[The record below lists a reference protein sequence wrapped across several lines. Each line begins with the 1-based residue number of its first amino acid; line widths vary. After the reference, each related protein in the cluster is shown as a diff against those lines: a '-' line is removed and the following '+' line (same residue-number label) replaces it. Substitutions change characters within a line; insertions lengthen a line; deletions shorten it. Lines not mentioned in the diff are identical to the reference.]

1 MADALVLGATSMVG
15 SHFVRHGGVS
25 CSAAGR
31 TDPRTVGI
39 PVERFDRVDLAD
51 PLALHRAVFE
61 APEPVVINFAA
72 LTDVDG
78 IEMQRP
84 ADLNAVAGDA
94 WVVNALAPAYV
105 AHATYESKKFLVQI
119 STDFVFD
126 GERGPYDESAPRSAF
141 SPRISWYGW
150 TKSEGE
156 RRTSVMDPSAAI
168 LRIAYPYRSDFPA
181 KLDFA
186 RRILQRYRQG
196 SLPPLYT
203 DQRIS
208 PTWVP
213 DVTNALGR
221 LIQGRTSGVVHV
233 ASPALTTPF
242 EFASEL
248 LRRAEGRAVEIPQ
261 GSLESAPR
269 DPRRAPRPLH
279 GGLQP
284 ARAKT
289 LQLPLTPWKL
299 GIEQLLES
307 RESRP

>member
-1 MADALVLGATSMVG
+1 MAEVLVLGATSMVG
-15 SHFVRHGGVS
+15 SHFVCHAGLS

-39 PVERFDRVDLAD
+39 PVERFDPVELAN

-61 APEPVVINFAA
+61 APEPVVVNFAA
-72 LTDVDG
+72 ITDVDG
-78 IEMQRP
+78 VESQRP
-84 ADLNAVAGDA
+84 PDLNAAAGDA
-94 WVVNALAPAYV
+94 WAVNALAPAYV
-105 AHATYESKKFLVQI
+105 AHATNESKKFLVQL

-126 GERGPYDESAPRSAF
+126 GERGPYDESAPRSPF
-141 SPRISWYGW
+141 SPRVSWYGW

-196 SLPPLYT
+196 SLPSLYT
-203 DQRIS
+203 DQQIS

-213 DVTNALGR
+213 DVTNALQL
-221 LIQGRTSGVVHV
+221 LIRGRTSGVVHV
-233 ASPALTTPF
+233 ASPTLTTPF
-242 EFASEL
+242 EFATEL
-248 LRRAEGRAVEIPQ
+248 LRRAEGRAVDIAR
-261 GSLESAPR
+261 GSLEAAPR

-279 GGLQP
+279 GGLRP
-284 ARAKT
+284 DRAKS
-289 LQLPLTPWKL
+289 LEIPLTPWPA
-299 GIEQLLES
+299 GIEQLLAS
-307 RESRP
+307 QESRP